1 MNEAGFRARLAAEGY
16 EGPFD
21 YVKGADFVDREH
33 VHDFDV
39 LALVLEGVLTV
50 EKPSGDVTCGA
61 GETVAFPAGEPH
73 LEKPGPEG
81 VRALVGRRPSAR

>member
-1 MNEAGFRARLAAEGY
+1 MTETEFRKRLDNEGY

-21 YVKGADFVDREH
+21 YVKGPDFVDQEH

-39 LALVLEGVLTV
+39 LALVLEGALTI
-50 EKPSGDVTCGA
+50 EKSSGDETCRP

-73 LEKPGPEG
+73 VEKPGPDG
-81 VRALVGRRPSAR
+81 VRALVGRRTAGR